1 MFLPSV
7 FRHPA
12 FATMWI
18 GRLLTNIATMLQSIA
33 IGWLVYSIA
42 RLTHDEQHSMFLV
55 GMVGLAQF
63 VPMFALALVAGEAAD
78 RYDRR
83 AILFYCG
90 LLQASCAAAFTLLA
104 LQPHVSLPIL
114 FIVAGFFGVSRTFGM
129 PAGASIVPALVPRD
143 ELPKAIACN
152 SLTVQ
157 VGMILGPWLGG
168 MLCAITPALAN
179 AASCVLYLV
188 AAVAWLFLLKM
199 PVVAKPTNGHDAARL
214 TMIREGLAHLWSSK
228 VVLGAI
234 SLDLFAV
241 LLGGVTA
248 LLPAYAK
255 DILNIGPEGFGYLRS
270 AFALGAGLTTLSL
283 ALKPIKRNAGKW
295 MLGGVA
301 VYGVATL
308 CFAISREPG
317 LSMLALAV
325 AGAADSI
332 SVFMRQNLVQ
342 IVTPDAMRGR
352 VSAVSSLFISASNE
366 LGEFESGV
374 AARFFGVVGSAVFG
388 GVGSVVVTTLWSKIF
403 PALRKADHL
412 NPTKN

>member
-1 MFLPSV
+1 MRLPSV
-7 FRHPA
+7 FRHRA
-12 FATMWI
+12 YAIMWL

-33 IGWLVYSIA
+33 IGWLVYSTA
-42 RLTHDEQHSMFLV
+42 RQTYDEHHSMFLV

-83 AILFYCG
+83 VILLCCG
-90 LLQASCAAAFTLLA
+90 ALQASCAVAFTLLA
-104 LQPHVSLPIL
+104 LQPHISLTML

-129 PAGASIVPALVPRD
+129 PAGASIVPALIPQD
-143 ELPKAIACN
+143 ELSRAIACN
-152 SLTVQ
+152 TLTVQ
-157 VGMILGPWLGG
+157 AGMVLGPWFGG
-168 MLCAITPALAN
+168 ILCAIDPALAN
-179 AASCVLYLV
+179 ASSCILFLL
-188 AAVAWLFLLKM
+188 ATIAWILLLKM
-199 PVVAKPTNGHDAARL
+199 PVNAKPANGNGISRI
-214 TMIREGLAHLWSSK
+214 TMIREGLIHLRDSK

-255 DILNIGPEGFGYLRS
+255 DILDIGPEGFGHLRS
-270 AFALGAGLTTLSL
+270 AFALGAGVTTLGL
-283 ALKPIKRNAGKW
+283 ALSPIKRNAGKW
-295 MLGGVA
+295 MLGGVT
-301 VYGVATL
+301 VYGIATL
-308 CFAISREPG
+308 CFAFSREVG

-374 AARFFGVVGSAVFG
+374 AARFLGVVGSAIFG
-388 GVGSVVVTTLWSKIF
+388 GVGSIVVTALWSKIF

-412 NPTKN
+412 NPIES